1 MTTATATIATIIST
15 RIEFKNKIGFVCRFV
30 EEKKKKKNSLLG
42 IESTI

>member
-30 EEKKKKKNSLLG
+30 EEKKKNSLLG